1 MTPVAAAMTPLE
13 TILAVCGLVAFLLA
27 CIEFMAIVWKISWA
41 MRGWVAAQQA
51 HAENQG
57 KLVSI
62 VGEFVE
68 TQKEA
73 NRHLQSSVEFVS
85 QRLDRF
91 DAEREDVHRAV
102 RAMNRKL
109 TYLEGENVKVEQRP
123 A

>member
-13 TILAVCGLVAFLLA
+13 TTLAICGLAEFLLGCLGFLA
-27 CIEFMAIVWKISWA
+27 LIWKISWA
-41 MRGWVAAQQA
+41 IRGWVAMQQA
-51 HAENQG
+51 HAEIQT
-57 KLVSI
+57 KLVDAVS
-62 VGEFVE
+62 GYTE

-73 NRHLQSSVEFVS
+73 NRHLQSSVEMVS

-109 TYLEGENVKVEQRP
+109 NYLEGEDVKVEQRP